1 MRVFE
6 FPFRIEIGSVLDLD
20 FMPDGTCVTIQG
32 GAHQQFLLIGNE
44 RFFLPPDWGSPEH
57 PFLRVMSDG
66 RILVVD
72 TSADT
77 GTKGNAWILS
87 IARPGLGRESAH
99 RFFSSESFGLRSWAR
114 NRSAPLTDSVTE
126 ADLDS
131 TSNSHPHAFA
141 ASDASRKRAANT
153 ENGAGATSTE
163 SGKSGSR
170 TNRILNR
177 AATRLDIRPNDRV
190 FDSDIPTRTPSVDL
204 RFTLEP
210 SAVEIVCLWGM
221 IAVAYHPLSAK
232 AHGYSVHPLQRSGI
246 AFYDHSG
253 HPVMGLSQILSP
265 MGLSIENVRC
275 MSGISRSQLLLV
287 PEKAVL
293 DGREVENPIVQFDCA
308 TRKPKIYSAPFGKAE
323 VCTFHDGLIHLSS
336 PEGWEDQIITF
347 DPETKISQHRGE
359 FLGIFRSIEGGAFLA
374 QLTESDY
381 AVVLPGQPPETPPPQ
396 KSTLELLEPV

>member
-1 MRVFE
+1 MLTPAAPPREEGEMRVFE

-32 GAHQQFLLIGNE
+32 GAHQQFLMIGNE
-44 RFFLPPDWGSPEH
+44 RFLLPPGWGSPEH

-66 RILVVD
+66 RLLVVD
-72 TSADT
+72 TSAHT
-77 GTKGNAWILS
+77 SVEGNAWILS
-87 IARPGLGRESAH
+87 ISRPGLGRDSLKSFISGDA
-99 RFFSSESFGLRSWAR
+99 FGLRTWSKS
-114 NRSAPLTDSVTE
+114 RSAIEEAPLQQTIESSV
-126 ADLDS
+126 
-131 TSNSHPHAFA
+131 PP
-141 ASDASRKRAANT
+141 RMP
-153 ENGAGATSTE
+153 G
-163 SGKSGSR
+163 
-170 TNRILNR
+170 I
-177 AATRLDIRPNDRV
+177 
-190 FDSDIPTRTPSVDL
+190 DL
-204 RFTLEP
+204 RFTVEP

-253 HPVMGLSQILSP
+253 HPVMGLSQTLSP
-265 MGLSIENVRC
+265 LGLSVENIRC
-275 MSGISRSQLLLV
+275 LSGISRSQLLFV

-293 DGREVENPIVQFDCA
+293 DGREVANPVVQFDCA
-308 TRKPKIYSAPFGKAE
+308 TRKPKIYSAPFGKSE

-359 FLGIFRSIEGGAFLA
+359 FLGIFRSLEGGAFLA

-381 AVVLPGQPPETPPPQ
+381 AVVLPGQPPAAPPPQ
-396 KSTLELLEPV
+396 KSVLELLERA